1 MKDGVSEMG
10 EKVEEIV
17 YDSETILKLRYKD
30 LLGIFRVVAI
40 NVLAV
45 DHSPCM
51 FSLFNSPRF

>member
-51 FSLFNSPRF
+51 FSLLNSPRF

>member
-17 YDSETILKLRYKD
+17 YDSETILKLRCKD

-40 NVLAV
+40 NV
-45 DHSPCM
+45 
-51 FSLFNSPRF
+51 